1 MFLRLGVPA
10 AALAV
15 TFAAVEGGAPLTP
28 PDESSSAASATALA
42 QASAIADR
50 PHQRRATALPA
61 LAVVQVSAP
70 LANGD
75 GLDEARAKLAAASQA
90 VAAAQA
96 AVDDATGEVPAA
108 QLRVDTAT
116 EAQLRYD
123 GEQRQAAADVIR
135 ATDLV
140 AAQEVAVQ
148 QAQGQVDEVTT
159 RMAGAVRSTYIN
171 GGEKSELAIVL
182 EAQDP
187 ADVVGSV
194 EARDRAARGN
204 SNLLGQ
210 LTEAKAALVAELA
223 QLQQA
228 QEAAAARQRD
238 SDAAVAQ
245 AQLALDEA
253 KAARDSL
260 AALVAERTA
269 ALAAA
274 GVAEAEM
281 QKLYDRLMA
290 EKAAAEAA
298 AAAAAAQ
305 AAAEKAAAEKA
316 AAEQAAA
323 ERAAAERAAA
333 QKAGAAAASP
343 VTPNSAGAT
352 PAAVGGTSAT
362 RTGQAAVDFAMG
374 FVGAGEEFRGLCL
387 TFVDNA
393 YAPTGGRV
401 GTAIEQWDR
410 ANAAGHGH
418 PGDRNPPVGAQVFWQ
433 TSDPARHAA
442 IYAGG
447 GMVITTEAYNGR
459 VGLVTMEAVN
469 SWGPYIGWATPFYG

>member
-116 EAQLRYD
+116 EAHLRYD

-245 AQLALDEA
+245 AQRALDEA
-253 KAARDSL
+253 KSARDSL
-260 AALVAERTA
+260 ASLVAERTA

-281 QKLYDRLMA
+281 QKLYDRLM
-290 EKAAAEAA
+290 
-298 AAAAAAQ
+298 
-305 AAAEKAAAEKA
+305 AEKA

-459 VGLVTMEAVN
+459 VGLVTMEAVDT
-469 SWGPYIGWATPFYG
+469 WGPYIGWATPFYG